1 MEYPKNEFVLFSN
14 LNKSKQ
20 EDSKEDYWARAEWSL
35 EEIHKLHEW
44 AWNKAA
50 RVQNQKGDECVEVA
64 MKLLPRVSKKGNDYY
79 LAVVS
84 DPRTKQEEQ
93 AAADDPN
100 APF

>member
-1 MEYPKNEFVLFSN
+1 
-14 LNKSKQ
+14 
-20 EDSKEDYWARAEWSL
+20 
-35 EEIHKLHEW
+35 
-44 AWNKAA
+44 
-50 RVQNQKGDECVEVA
+50 

-93 AAADDPN
+93 AAAEDPN